1 MLLIRYLGELMTFE
15 QVIRR
20 AFYLGQVYWQQA
32 DSDSR
37 KENKKSTETL
47 KQLNELIKEHSDGK
61 DFRSSDQG

>member
-1 MLLIRYLGELMTFE
+1 MSSPPLTTE

-37 KENKKSTETL
+37 TENKKSTETL
-47 KQLNELIKEHSDGK
+47 KQLNELIKEYSK
-61 DFRSSDQG
+61 

>member
-1 MLLIRYLGELMTFE
+1 MEIELSNQSPLTTE

-37 KENKKSTETL
+37 AENKKSTETL
-47 KQLNELIKEHSDGK
+47 KQLNELIKEYGK
-61 DFRSSDQG
+61 